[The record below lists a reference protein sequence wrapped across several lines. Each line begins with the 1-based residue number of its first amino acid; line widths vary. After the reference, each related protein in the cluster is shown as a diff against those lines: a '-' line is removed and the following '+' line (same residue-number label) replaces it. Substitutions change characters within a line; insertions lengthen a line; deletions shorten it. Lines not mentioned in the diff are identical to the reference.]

1 MYITHMP
8 TFPRSLSLLGLSP
21 GFTQR
26 EFLEVLAMERSNE
39 LRQLAHQEW
48 VDQNAT
54 EFDNHNWRWHLS
66 YVSMK
71 TEVTRPDA
79 LYTLRKY
86 NSSIEP

>member
-1 MYITHMP
+1 
-8 TFPRSLSLLGLSP
+8 
-21 GFTQR
+21 
-26 EFLEVLAMERSNE
+26 MERSNE

-79 LYTLRKY
+79 LYTLRK
-86 NSSIEP
+86 